1 MSIPIL
7 NVLKGVI
14 ISFLSTLILLL
25 IFSLILTYSNISENI
40 IAPTIIT
47 ITAISIFIGST
58 IANFKMNKNGMLNGA
73 LIGGIYLIIIYLFSS
88 IINQE
93 FSLTIYSAIMIIAS
107 IICCMF
113 GGVLGINKS
122 WNWKI

>member
-7 NVLKGVI
+7 NILKGVI

-25 IFSLILTYSNISENI
+25 IFSILLTYSNISENI

-93 FSLTIYSAIMIIAS
+93 ISLTIYSVIMIIAS
-107 IICCMF
+107 IICGMF

-122 WNWKI
+122 

>member
-1 MSIPIL
+1 
-7 NVLKGVI
+7 
-14 ISFLSTLILLL
+14 
-25 IFSLILTYSNISENI
+25 
-40 IAPTIIT
+40 
-47 ITAISIFIGST
+47 
-58 IANFKMNKNGMLNGA
+58 MNKNGMLNGA

-107 IICCMF
+107 IICGMF

-122 WNWKI
+122 